1 MITSMCPTRPTSQR
15 RHFLTLLGRLQE
27 AEDDHDRDRRNHFA
41 GVTDERLGM
50 EKARWSSVG
59 GAMAALAVQICDA
72 CAASAFAEGR
82 PRADQVAQ
90 RLSEAIDDQLDA
102 PAWRLIDAAARLAV
116 APP

>member
-1 MITSMCPTRPTSQR
+1 MNLSTYPAFPAAPR

-27 AEDDHDRDRRNHFA
+27 AEDDHDRDRRDHIA

-50 EKARWSSVG
+50 DKARWSSVG
-59 GAMAALAVQICDA
+59 GAMAALAVQICNA

-82 PRADQVAQ
+82 PRAEQVAQ
-90 RLSEAIDDQLDA
+90 RLSEAIDDQLDT

-116 APP
+116 ASQ